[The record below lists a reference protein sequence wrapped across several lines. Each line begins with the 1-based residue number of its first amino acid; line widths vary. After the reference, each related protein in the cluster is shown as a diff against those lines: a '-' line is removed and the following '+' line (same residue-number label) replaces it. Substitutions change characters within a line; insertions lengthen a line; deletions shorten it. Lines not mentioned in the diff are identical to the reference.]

1 MSTSQLARATAAGS
15 NGPVAWSLTRALCR
29 MAATGD
35 DAHARFAPNHQPED
49 CAAFRAFERSHL
61 VPVSHRRDADERSL
75 DMTRDAFG
83 LDIHGLFPPVGASS
97 AEH

>member
-1 MSTSQLARATAAGS
+1 
-15 NGPVAWSLTRALCR
+15 LTRALCR
-29 MAATGD
+29 TAATGD

-83 LDIHGLFPPVGASS
+83 LDIHGLFLRSVLYAPNTKAGGEAVG
-97 AEH
+97 